1 MGKLFT
7 NSALIG
13 LASSFLLSALT
24 YPLRTVPTLTSLTPF
39 IASLFGI
46 ILLGFYL
53 ANVSNFVRTYS
64 IRVAVFFAA
73 TAIFTVCFYFFVLA
87 TDGILSWGDGGFYL
101 ILIIA
106 IVLGALLYL
115 LPLFSLGT
123 TRRQLI
129 LFIAC
134 FPPLIW
140 VMIFT
145 TDLATHTVLSI
156 LAPSKPSLFTYLIH
170 HSIDIFIPQMEV
182 LVYVWLWNRKA
193 LKKTAI
199 LE

>member
-13 LASSFLLSALT
+13 LTSSFLLSAFT
-24 YPLRTVPTLTSLTPF
+24 YPLRTIPLASLMPF
-39 IASLFGI
+39 IATLLGI
-46 ILLGFYL
+46 IILGFYL
-53 ANVSNFVRTYS
+53 ASAFNFVRAYS
-64 IRVAVFFAA
+64 IRVVLFFAA
-73 TAIFTVCFYFFVLA
+73 TVIFTVCFYFFVLA

-101 ILIIA
+101 VLIIA
-106 IVLGALLYL
+106 IVLGALVYL
-115 LPLFSLGT
+115 LPLFGLKA
-123 TRRQLI
+123 TRWQLV

-145 TDLATHTVLSI
+145 TDLATHIILSI
-156 LAPSKPSLFTYLIH
+156 LAPSKPSLFTYLTH

-182 LVYVWLWNRKA
+182 LGYVWLWNRRTLKA
-193 LKKTAI
+193 TEI
-199 LE
+199 